1 MNSRY
6 CYRVYGHGSSRL
18 SNGDRICNQSR
29 EVVKNGAS
37 APLRRACYIRGQVA
51 GRRTRYIKREV
62 AGRRTKEK
70 ISCFLWDNPI
80 Y

>member
-1 MNSRY
+1 MRDWGFGPILY
-6 CYRVYGHGSSRL
+6 
-18 SNGDRICNQSR
+18 
-29 EVVKNGAS
+29 
-37 APLRRACYIRGQVA
+37 RRACYIRGQVA
-51 GRRTRYIKREV
+51 GRRNYFFIYKLRGA